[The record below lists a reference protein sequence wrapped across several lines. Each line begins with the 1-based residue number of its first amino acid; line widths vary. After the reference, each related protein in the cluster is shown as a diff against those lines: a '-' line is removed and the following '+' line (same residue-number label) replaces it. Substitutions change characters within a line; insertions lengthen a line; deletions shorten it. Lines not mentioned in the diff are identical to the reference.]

1 MTADLLIYN
10 ADIVTMDPLLP
21 RATALAIREGR
32 VVALGEEAD
41 LRPRFA
47 GATRQLDAGGRQIL
61 PGLQDLHIH
70 LQDSGYYT
78 GTMAD
83 LYGCRTEADMA
94 RALGDFA
101 ASHDRDWVFGVGFYC
116 GLFSDANLDR
126 EVLDRM
132 VPDRP
137 VLIYGSD
144 LHSACLNSRGCEL
157 LGMTAESP
165 DPYNGHFTRRAD
177 GTPTGML
184 HEQALYWAKDR
195 IGEIP
200 DSDYRFGVRHAQALC
215 HEVGITGIIDPM
227 VQPRHARV
235 YQSMVEDGTLKLR
248 VGGAIH
254 VTADETLPQA
264 MERALQMRADHDSP
278 LFRLHSVK
286 MFLDGVLEN
295 RTAAMLKDYAD
306 AEGGNAP
313 LMFATDQLKELCIA
327 FDAARFQL
335 HMHVIGDAAVRA
347 GLDALEAAMHA
358 NGAWPSL
365 HQMTHLEYVR
375 PEDIPRLGQLG
386 GVANIQALWARREP
400 SVTEV
405 AMPMAGPEL
414 EDWIYPF
421 ASLLE
426 AGALG
431 VLTSDWGVSSQNPF
445 WIMQTAITRQ
455 PTDAPDYPPLTPS
468 QRLTR
473 EQALKAYTVNAARAA
488 WRPDTGAL
496 SVGNLADLIIIN
508 QDLLACDVHDIAKT
522 QVLLTLLGGEE
533 VFRAEG
539 FPT

>member
-10 ADIVTMDPLLP
+10 ADVVTMDPLLP

-32 VVALGEEAD
+32 VIALGEEAD
-41 LRPRFA
+41 LRLRFA
-47 GATRQLDAGGRQIL
+47 GAARQIDAGGRQIL

-83 LYGCRTEADMA
+83 LYACRSEADLT

-101 ASHDRDWVFGVGFYC
+101 ASHDRDWVFGVGFAC
-116 GLFSDANLDR
+116 GHFSNANLGR
-126 EVLDRM
+126 AVLDRM

-157 LGMTAESP
+157 LGLTAETP
-165 DPYNGHFTRRAD
+165 DPYNGHFTRRPD

-184 HEQALYWAKDR
+184 HEQAMYWARDR

-200 DSDYRFGVRHAQALC
+200 DSAYRFGVQHGQALC
-215 HEVGITGIIDPM
+215 HSLGITGIIDPM

-235 YQSMVEDGTLKLR
+235 YQSMAEDGTLKLR

-254 VTADETLPQA
+254 ITADEALPEA
-264 MERALQMRADHDSP
+264 MARALRMRAAHDHP

-286 MFLDGVLEN
+286 FFIDGVLEN
-295 RTAAMLKDYAD
+295 RTAAMLEDYAD
-306 AEGGNAP
+306 ADGGNAP
-313 LMFATDQLKELCIA
+313 LMFPPEQLNALCIA

-347 GLDALEAAMHA
+347 GLDGLEAAVRE
-358 NGAWPSL
+358 NGRWPAL
-365 HQMTHLEYVR
+365 HQMTHLECVR
-375 PEDIPRLGQLG
+375 PEDICRLGQLG

-405 AMPMAGPEL
+405 A
-414 EDWIYPF
+414 
-421 ASLLE
+421 
-426 AGALG
+426 
-431 VLTSDWGVSSQNPF
+431 
-445 WIMQTAITRQ
+445 
-455 PTDAPDYPPLTPS
+455 
-468 QRLTR
+468 
-473 EQALKAYTVNAARAA
+473 
-488 WRPDTGAL
+488 
-496 SVGNLADLIIIN
+496 
-508 QDLLACDVHDIAKT
+508 
-522 QVLLTLLGGEE
+522 
-533 VFRAEG
+533 
-539 FPT
+539 